1 MKDNYKKNKIF
12 LYNNTIMSR
21 TSPSATPLWPFIYGL
36 VIVAFIYFLIVRAG
50 IAIFLIFLI
59 VGVTMIMFWVYH
71 NARTKQ
77 NSDIKFIA
85 KPVHLQSRKS
95 KSLTRTEMRLLYSR
109 YRRNHQKFIS

>member
-1 MKDNYKKNKIF
+1 
-12 LYNNTIMSR
+12 
-21 TSPSATPLWPFIYGL
+21 
-36 VIVAFIYFLIVRAG
+36 
-50 IAIFLIFLI
+50 
-59 VGVTMIMFWVYH
+59 MIMFWVYY

-95 KSLTRTEMRLLYSR
+95 KSLTRTEMRLLYIR